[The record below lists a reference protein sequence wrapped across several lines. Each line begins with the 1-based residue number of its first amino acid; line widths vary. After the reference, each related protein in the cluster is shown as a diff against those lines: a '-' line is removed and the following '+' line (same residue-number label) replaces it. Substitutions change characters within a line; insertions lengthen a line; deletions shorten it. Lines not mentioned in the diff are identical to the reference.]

1 MVLRRVLQAC
11 SQKGLQM
18 ALVMAF
24 EMTVKTVVR
33 KTSGKALRVCR
44 PLQMLRELISSPLGW
59 MTPLAETT

>member
-1 MVLRRVLQAC
+1 
-11 SQKGLQM
+11 M